1 MKRTAIALLAALAA
15 APIAA
20 NAGDLSYTWLE
31 GGYVRSDRD
40 ALDSGNGFGVRGSAA
55 ITDSLHFFGG
65 YERTDQDEADLAN
78 WRAGLGYNLA
88 VGDDVDLIARV
99 SYERADY
106 DFIGDGDGFGVE
118 VGVRAALGPAF
129 EASAGLRY
137 ADIDLDSEVVCVAV
151 VPTPP
156 ACRFASDE
164 DGGNT
169 AFFVGGQYK
178 FNPQWG
184 VVAEAS
190 FSSHDNRVFVGPR
203 ISF

>member
-1 MKRTAIALLAALAA
+1 MRIRNVLAA
-15 APIAA
+15 AMLAGASFAA
-20 NAGDLSYTWLE
+20 SAGDLSYTWLE

-40 ALDSGNGFGVRGSAA
+40 ALDSGNGFGVRGSGA
-55 ITDSLHFFGG
+55 ITENLHFFGG
-65 YERTDQDEADLAN
+65 YERTDQDDVDLAN
-78 WRAGLGYNLA
+78 WRAGVGYNLA

-106 DFIGDGDGFGVE
+106 DFLGDGDGFGVE
-118 VGVRAALGPAF
+118 VGVRAAFGPAW

-137 ADIDLDSEVVCVAV
+137 ADLDLDGEVVCAAV

-156 ACRFASDE
+156 ACQFVADE

-190 FSSHDNRVFVGPR
+190 FSSNDNRVFVGPR

>member
-1 MKRTAIALLAALAA
+1 
-15 APIAA
+15 
-20 NAGDLSYTWLE
+20 
-31 GGYVRSDRD
+31 
-40 ALDSGNGFGVRGSAA
+40 
-55 ITDSLHFFGG
+55 
-65 YERTDQDEADLAN
+65 
-78 WRAGLGYNLA
+78 
-88 VGDDVDLIARV
+88 V

-106 DFIGDGDGFGVE
+106 DFLGDGDGFGVE
-118 VGVRAALGPAF
+118 VGVRAALGPSF
-129 EASAGLRY
+129 EGSAGLRY
-137 ADIDLDSEVVCVAV
+137 ADIDLDGEVVCVAV

-156 ACRFASDE
+156 ACQFVADE

-190 FSSHDNRVFVGPR
+190 FSSNDNRVFLGPR

>member
-1 MKRTAIALLAALAA
+1 MRIRNVLTAAVLAGASFTAS
-15 APIAA
+15 
-20 NAGDLSYTWLE
+20 AGDLSYTWLE

-40 ALDSGNGFGVRGSAA
+40 ALGSGNGFGVRGSGA
-55 ITDSLHFFGG
+55 ITDSLHFYGA
-65 YERTDQDEADLAN
+65 YERSDQDEVDLVN
-78 WRAGLGYNLA
+78 WRAGLGYNLE
-88 VGDDVDLIARV
+88 VNDRVDLIGRV
-99 SYERADY
+99 SYEGADY
-106 DFIGDGDGFGVE
+106 DFLGDGNGFGVE
-118 VGVRAALGPAF
+118 VGVRAALNPAF
-129 EASAGLRY
+129 EASAGVRY
-137 ADIDLDSEVVCVAV
+137 ANLDLEDEVVCVAV

-156 ACRFASDE
+156 ACQFVADE

-190 FSSHDNRVFVGPR
+190 FSSHDNRLFVGPR

>member
-1 MKRTAIALLAALAA
+1 MGAAGQEPLVGALAALALG
-15 APIAA
+15 
-20 NAGDLSYTWLE
+20 GDRQRFP
-31 GGYVRSDRD
+31 VRQR
-40 ALDSGNGFGVRGSAA
+40 
-55 ITDSLHFFGG
+55 
-65 YERTDQDEADLAN
+65 QADL
-78 WRAGLGYNLA
+78 
-88 VGDDVDLIARV
+88 
-99 SYERADY
+99 
-106 DFIGDGDGFGVE
+106 
-118 VGVRAALGPAF
+118 
-129 EASAGLRY
+129 
-137 ADIDLDSEVVCVAV
+137 

-156 ACRFASDE
+156 ACRFVADE

>member
-1 MKRTAIALLAALAA
+1 MKLRNVLTAAMLAGASFAA
-15 APIAA
+15 T
-20 NAGDLSYTWLE
+20 AGDLSYTWLE

-40 ALDSGNGFGVRGSAA
+40 ALGSGNGFGVRGSGA
-55 ITDSLHFFGG
+55 ITDTLHFFGG
-65 YERTDQDEADLAN
+65 YERSDQDEVDLAN
-78 WRAGLGYNLA
+78 WRAGVGYNLA
-88 VGDDVDLIARV
+88 VGDNVDLVGRV

-106 DFIGDGDGFGVE
+106 DFLGDGDGFGVE
-118 VGVRAALGPAF
+118 VGVRAALSPSF
-129 EASAGLRY
+129 EGSAGVRY
-137 ADIDLDSEVVCVAV
+137 ADIDFDGEVACVAV

-156 ACRFASDE
+156 ACQFVSDE

-190 FSSHDNRVFVGPR
+190 FSSNDNRVFVGPR